1 VRRDRIVRYAL
12 IEGHASHAPIAPYHE
27 DGRRRCPEISIY
39 RRIRRSIRVSAASPR
54 LRLMDAFELRLDG
67 EPVEIPAS
75 SQRLIG
81 LLAIQAR
88 TIHRSTVAG
97 TLWPESSESRAF
109 GNLRSALWR
118 VQRVA
123 PGLIRLIGNGLSLC
137 GGLTVDATD
146 VMGRA
151 RRLVDGTASD
161 NDLRDDPVQL
171 TGELLPDWYEDWLEG
186 HRERLRL
193 LGIHALEALSAQLR
207 ARGHHAQAVDAAQL
221 AVMREPLRET
231 ARRALIQAHLAQ
243 GNHDEAFR
251 QLTSFRRLLASELGV
266 EPSPPLVA
274 LLVGPVDGPRTPTFV
289 LSSLR
294 T

>member
-1 VRRDRIVRYAL
+1 M
-12 IEGHASHAPIAPYHE
+12 
-27 DGRRRCPEISIY
+27 
-39 RRIRRSIRVSAASPR
+39 SAASPR
-54 LRLMDAFELRLDG
+54 LRLMDAFELHLDG
-67 EPVEIPAS
+67 KLVYIPAS
-75 SQRLIG
+75 SQRLIAM
-81 LLAIQAR
+81 LAVQAR

-118 VQRVA
+118 AQRAA
-123 PGLIRLIGNGLSLC
+123 PGLVRLIGNGLSLR
-137 GGLTVDATD
+137 GGVSIDATE

-151 RRLVDGTASD
+151 RRLLDGTSSD
-161 NDLRDDPVQL
+161 ADLRDDPATL
-171 TGELLPDWYEDWLEG
+171 AGELLPDWYEEWLDG

-207 ARGHHAQAVDAAQL
+207 AGGHHAQAVDAAQL

-231 ARRALIQAHLAQ
+231 ARRALIEAHLAE
-243 GNHDEAFR
+243 GNRDEAMR
-251 QLTSFRRLLASELGV
+251 QLTSFRRLLGSELGV

-274 LLVGPVDGPRTPTFV
+274 LLVGPVDALRPARFV
-289 LSSLR
+289 LSGLR

>member
-1 VRRDRIVRYAL
+1 
-12 IEGHASHAPIAPYHE
+12 
-27 DGRRRCPEISIY
+27 
-39 RRIRRSIRVSAASPR
+39 VSAASPR

-75 SQRLIG
+75 SQRLIA

-123 PGLIRLIGNGLSLC
+123 PGLVRLIGNGLSLR
-137 GGLTVDATD
+137 GGLSTDAAQ
-146 VMGRA
+146 VVGRA
-151 RRLVDGTASD
+151 RRLLDGTASD
-161 NDLRDDPVQL
+161 ADLRGDPAGL
-171 TGELLPDWYEDWLEG
+171 AGELLPDWYEDWLEG

-193 LGIHALEALSAQLR
+193 LGIHALEALSARLR
-207 ARGHHAQAVDAAQL
+207 ALGDHAQAVDAAQL

-231 ARRALIQAHLAQ
+231 ARRALIEAHLAE
-243 GNHDEAFR
+243 GNHDEAMR
-251 QLTSFRRLLASELGV
+251 QLASFRRLLASELGV

-274 LLVGPVDGPRTPTFV
+274 LLVGPVDAPRPPRFV